1 METKKNYLNGQ
12 WVGSEETIEVVN
24 PATGKSFAKVATVT
38 RDQVKQAHTDAQAAF
53 EGWRS
58 LPAKVRADYLLA
70 VAAELGK
77 RTDEIAKLMTQENG
91 KPLGQSKGEVAMSV
105 DHLRWFA
112 EECRRAYGRV
122 IPNQVSG
129 QAESGDQV
137 AGGRCRGDRAVE
149 FSAGAV
155 GAEGRAGAGGGVPGD
170 FEAGEPD
177 AAVQLRRS
185 PNASTPPSCP
195 RACFS

>member
-12 WVGSEETIEVVN
+12 FVGGGDTIEVIN
-24 PATGKSFAKVATVT
+24 PATGKPLGKVFAVT
-38 RDQVKQAHTDAQAAF
+38 REQVRQALADAQTAF

-70 VAAELGK
+70 VAAELNK
-77 RTDEIAKLMTQENG
+77 RSDEIARIMTQENG
-91 KPLGQSKGEVAMSV
+91 KPLSQSKGEVAGSV

-129 QAESGDQV
+129 KRNLVIKSPVGVVGAIAPWNFPLILSVRKGCAC
-137 AGGRCRGDRAVE
+137 AGGRLSD
-149 FSAGAV
+149 
-155 GAEGRAGAGGGVPGD
+155 D
-170 FEAGEPD
+170 FEACEPN
-177 AAVQLRRS
+177 AALQSCVCRVLRRGE
-185 PNASTPPSCP
+185 A
-195 RACFS
+195 A